1 MNADN
6 TITAMARLLIDARS
20 SGRQR
25 PACAL
30 ADAASAYAVQEAVA
44 HSFGWFPDGL
54 AGYWKSGGASAQ
66 SVRTHAPL
74 PPEGIL
80 RHPGDA
86 RAHAFHM
93 RGIEAEIALRLRV
106 PVDPHC
112 AARLDEVT
120 ACTLVDSICVAIEIV
135 DSRWIEGMQAPAW
148 ARLADLQSH
157 GALVLGDWV
166 GFERRDWSRQ
176 VCTVESTGMPQAL
189 RFQGTH
195 ALARPTAVLPDWLR
209 HATRGGATV
218 QAGTVVTTGTWCGLL
233 QAAPGDRIRV
243 AFEGIGFAE
252 VRV

>member
-120 ACTLVDSICVAIEIV
+120 ACTLVDSMCVAIEIV

-157 GALVLGDWV
+157 GALVLGDWSP
-166 GFERRDWSRQ
+166 FEPRDWSQQ
-176 VCTVESTGMPQAL
+176 VCTVESTGMRHAQ

-233 QAAPGDRIRV
+233 QAAPGDRISV
-243 AFEGIGFAE
+243 AFDGIGFAE
-252 VRV
+252 VRL